1 MRKIVKVLKNILIAF
16 VLISIGFALGKHSVS
31 KKTIQEK
38 NTNKTFLVRVY
49 YMHGTLRCATCNS
62 IQKMTEAL
70 LKKKFAKEIADGKVE
85 FVQMNFQKNEA
96 LAKRFDVIF
105 SSVVVAKIQAGKIIE
120 HQTLNKVWEL
130 FQKPAEFNAYLS
142 KAIQLY
148 LPAQGEGK

>member
-1 MRKIVKVLKNILIAF
+1 MTKSVKFLKNVLIAF
-16 VLISIGFALGKHSVS
+16 VLISIGFAIGKHSAD
-31 KKTIQEK
+31 KKSLIADTKKIS
-38 NTNKTFLVRVY
+38 LVRVY

-70 LKKKFAKEIADGKVE
+70 LKNKFAKEVVDGKVE
-85 FVQMNFQKNEA
+85 FVQVNFQENEA
-96 LAKRFDVIF
+96 LAKRFDILF
-105 SSVVVAKIQAGKIIE
+105 SSVVVAKIQDGKILE

-148 LPAQGEGK
+148 LPSQGGTK